1 MSGHRTIAQQ
11 WATFERLVMP
21 AGAGPVQRQEMRR
34 AFYAGFQGALNV
46 GTEIAAAD
54 LSDEAGAA
62 VLQGLHEECQL
73 FVGEI
78 QAGRA

>member
-1 MSGHRTIAQQ
+1 
-11 WATFERLVMP
+11 
-21 AGAGPVQRQEMRR
+21 MRR

-46 GTEIAAAD
+46 GVEIAAAD

-78 QAGRA
+78 AAGRA

>member
-1 MSGHRTIAQQ
+1 M
-11 WATFERLVMP
+11 FELTD
-21 AGAGPVQRQEMRR
+21 
-34 AFYAGFQGALNV
+34 L
-46 GTEIAAAD
+46 TEARIAAVTNRIEKHG
-54 LSDEAGAA
+54 DEAGAA